1 MNEKKADRT
10 SVKRLAIAL
19 GMVGL
24 LLIVCFIKA
33 LFIVIGSG
41 DEYRHKALA
50 QATGSSVSILA
61 RPGDIVDKNGV
72 YLASSKKVYR
82 LILDPKVMDQTEKLY
97 PGSLD
102 KTVELVA
109 EAFSIDRAALKESF
123 TADTSRSYIRFDKE
137 RILSEDEIA
146 AYDALV
152 QTFQAEKK
160 AFNAEVDARKGE
172 KSEKDYRRIAGVW
185 FEDEYRREYP
195 LSTILSKVVGYT
207 TKDASEG
214 ILGLEKYYN
223 SMLRGT
229 DGKEYTYVDEQGN
242 VTKELVDAIDGL
254 TLKTSLDSNV
264 ARIIREEI
272 TAFQDG
278 EIGGKRVNVMVL
290 DPSCG
295 EIVAMVSDT
304 DFDLNDPQDLT
315 RFFTEEELENPAETF
330 LLQEA
335 FLTRP
340 KQLAAMTK
348 EEQLT
353 ALLQQVQ
360 LNYAVSGTYE
370 PGSTAKAMT
379 LAAGYESGLIRESDT
394 YFCGGSIPVAN
405 YTIHCHSTEPCGQL
419 KPIEAFGRSC
429 NVCFVEM
436 AEKIGA
442 STFSKFQELYNLGQR
457 TNVDLPGEANTSNLI
472 YYEPGFHEI
481 ELSTN
486 SFGQGFNVTM
496 VQMASVYAS
505 LINGGYYYEPHVVT
519 RIEDAAGNTVE
530 DVQPVLVRRTIS
542 EDTSKKVRESMQYV
556 ATKGTASGFVYLES
570 YDFGGKTGAAEK
582 LPRGT
587 GKYIVSF
594 ISAAPLSNP
603 KFLLYVVIDEPNEED
618 QSSSGPAQILS
629 KAILDRL
636 LPYYGIFS
644 GAGEDAYGYD
654 WSSLGDYTGL
664 DDGMEGKEPVD
675 DPDHSIEWL
684 FDDED
689 DRN

>member
-1 MNEKKADRT
+1 IE
-10 SVKRLAIAL
+10 
-19 GMVGL
+19 
-24 LLIVCFIKA
+24 
-33 LFIVIGSG
+33 
-41 DEYRHKALA
+41 DELCGYRFRISAKSFYQINPA
-50 QATGSSVSILA
+50 
-61 RPGDIVDKNGV
+61 
-72 YLASSKKVYR
+72 
-82 LILDPKVMDQTEKLY
+82 QTEKLY
-97 PGSLD
+97 PGSMD
-102 KTVELVA
+102 KTISLVS
-109 EAFSIDRAALKESF
+109 EAFQADKNALHEAF
-123 TADTSRSYIRFDKE
+123 TSDTSRAYVRFDKD
-137 RILSEDEIA
+137 RILTEEEIGVYNGLVE
-146 AYDALV
+146 AY
-152 QTFQAEKK
+152 QAEKK

-172 KSEKDYRRIAGVW
+172 KSEKDLRRIAGVW

-195 LSTILSKVVGYT
+195 LSTVLSKVVGYT

-214 ILGLEKYYN
+214 ILGLERYYDGI
-223 SMLRGT
+223 LRGT

-242 VTKELVDAIDGL
+242 VTKELVEPIDGY

-264 ARIIREEI
+264 ARILKEEI
-272 TAFQDG
+272 TAFQEG

-290 DPSCG
+290 DPQNG
-295 EIVAMVSDT
+295 EVIAMASDT

-340 KQLAAMTK
+340 KQLEAMTK

-360 LNYAVSGTYE
+360 INYAVSGTYE

-379 LAAGYESGLIRESDT
+379 LAAGYESGRIRESDT

-436 AEKIGA
+436 AEKVGA
-442 STFSKFQELYNLGQR
+442 FTFSKFQELYNLGQK
-457 TNVDLPGEANTSNLI
+457 TNIDLPGEANTANLI
-472 YYEPGFHEI
+472 YYEPGLHEI

-496 VQMASVYAS
+496 IQMASVYAS
-505 LINGGYYYEPHVVT
+505 LINGGYYYEPRVVT
-519 RIEDAAGNTVE
+519 RIEDGAGNTVSDSE
-530 DVQPVLVRRTIS
+530 PVLVRRTVS
-542 EDTSKKVRESMQYV
+542 EETSKKIREGMKYV
-556 ATKGTASGFVYLES
+556 ASKGTASGFVYLES

-594 ISAAPLSNP
+594 ISAAPMNQP
-603 KFLLYVVIDEPNEED
+603 KFLLYVVIDEPNADD

-644 GAGEDAYGYD
+644 GAGEDAYNYD
-654 WSSLGDYTGL
+654 WSSLGDYTGM
-664 DDGMEGKEPVD
+664 DDAMEGVEPVD